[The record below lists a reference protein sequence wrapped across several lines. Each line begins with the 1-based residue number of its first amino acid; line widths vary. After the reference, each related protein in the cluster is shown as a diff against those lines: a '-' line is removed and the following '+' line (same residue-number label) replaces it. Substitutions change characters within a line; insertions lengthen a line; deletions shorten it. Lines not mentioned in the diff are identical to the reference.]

1 MSQKGFSKNKKSIC
15 GIIREKEIQEERME
29 ETIKRIMQEMKKI
42 FQYEGKVE
50 VYFSP
55 GRVNLIGE
63 HTDYNGGY
71 VFPCALEFGTYAIL
85 QRRTDKKCRMYSM
98 NFETL
103 GIIEIPLE
111 KIVYAKEDDWTNY
124 PKGVIKMFQE
134 RGVETNFGFD
144 VLFYG
149 DIPNGAGLSSSA
161 SIELLTAEIVKDLYQ
176 VEIDRVEMVKLCQKS
191 ENIFNGVSCGIM
203 DQFAIGMGK
212 KDHAILLN
220 CTTLAYQ
227 YVPVMLEDVSIVIAN
242 TNKKRGLADSKYN
255 ERRASCESAVA
266 DLQEAGLNIRT
277 LGELS
282 IDEFERGKKFI
293 QGEEKKRRARHAV
306 SENERAKRA
315 VEKLNQNDILAF
327 GKLMKE
333 SHISLRDD
341 YEVTGMELDS
351 LAEAAWGEDSCLGS
365 RMTGAGFGGCT
376 VSLVKKDALARFVEN
391 VGKKYQEK
399 TGLKADFY
407 IASIG
412 DGTRK
417 LGEY

>member
-1 MSQKGFSKNKKSIC
+1 M
-15 GIIREKEIQEERME
+15 EK
-29 ETIKRIMQEMKKI
+29 TIATITAEMRRI
-42 FQYEGKVE
+42 FQIEGKVE

-71 VFPCALEFGTYAIL
+71 VFPCALGFGTYAVL
-85 QRRTDKKCRMYSM
+85 QRRKDKCCRMYSM
-98 NFETL
+98 NFAEL
-103 GIIEIPLE
+103 GILEISLE
-111 KIVYAKEDDWTNY
+111 EIVYRKEDDWTNY

-134 RGVETNFGFD
+134 RGVETSFGFD
-144 VLFYG
+144 ILFYG

-176 VEIDRVEMVKLCQKS
+176 VEIDRVEMVKLCQKA
-191 ENIFNGVSCGIM
+191 ENTFNGVNCGIM

-212 KDHAILLN
+212 KDHAILLDCN
-220 CTTLAYQ
+220 TLEYS
-227 YVPVMLEDVSIVIAN
+227 YVPVLLKDISIVIAN

-255 ERRASCESAVA
+255 ERRASCEAAVS
-266 DLQEAGLNIRT
+266 DLQKAGISIQT

-282 IDEFERGKKFI
+282 LQEFEKVKHFI
-293 QGEEKKRRARHAV
+293 EGEEKKKRATHAV
-306 SENERAKRA
+306 SENERTKQA
-315 VEKLNQNDILAF
+315 VEKLNKNDIVDF
-327 GKLMKE
+327 GQLMNE

-341 YEVTGMELDS
+341 YEVTGVELDT
-351 LAEAAWGEDSCLGS
+351 LVEAAWEEETCLGS

-376 VSLVKKDALARFVEN
+376 VSLVKNEDLEGYMER

-399 TGLKADFY
+399 VGLKADFY
-407 IASIG
+407 IANIG
-412 DGTRK
+412 EGSRK